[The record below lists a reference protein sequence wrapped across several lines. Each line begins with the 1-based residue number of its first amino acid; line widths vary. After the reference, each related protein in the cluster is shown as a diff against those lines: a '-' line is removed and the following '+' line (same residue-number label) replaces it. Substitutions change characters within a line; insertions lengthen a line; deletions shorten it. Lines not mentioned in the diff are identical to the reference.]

1 MKDSPP
7 TKDQLTLA
15 SVSLIKDSLA
25 PKKALPILQKG
36 TEGPFCLQAFCL
48 QALTLLAPHLPWE
61 QEAPPPSPQST
72 VQQAVQGW
80 LQPGWDGSPARSSSV
95 RISQKKQRH
104 LSLRENQ
111 SSQGVRAEAGV
122 YLTSFLGHRSAA
134 PVESWLETAQ
144 ISLQSGPGGRGG
156 FPKRLLHLTEVT
168 VNTIAWPI

>member
-25 PKKALPILQKG
+25 PKKVLLILQKG
-36 TEGPFCLQAFCL
+36 TEGPFCLQK
-48 QALTLLAPHLPWE
+48 ALTLLVPHLPWE
-61 QEAPPPSPQST
+61 QEAPAPSPQST

-95 RISQKKQRH
+95 RISEKKQRH

>member
-1 MKDSPP
+1 MKDSPPP

-25 PKKALPILQKG
+25 PRKALPILQKG
-36 TEGPFCLQAFCL
+36 TQGPFCLQK
-48 QALTLLAPHLPWE
+48 ALTLLAPHLPWE

-72 VQQAVQGW
+72 GQQALQGW

-122 YLTSFLGHRSAA
+122 YLSSFLSHRSAA
-134 PVESWLETAQ
+134 RVESWLETAQ

-156 FPKRLLHLTEVT
+156 FPESLLHLTEVA